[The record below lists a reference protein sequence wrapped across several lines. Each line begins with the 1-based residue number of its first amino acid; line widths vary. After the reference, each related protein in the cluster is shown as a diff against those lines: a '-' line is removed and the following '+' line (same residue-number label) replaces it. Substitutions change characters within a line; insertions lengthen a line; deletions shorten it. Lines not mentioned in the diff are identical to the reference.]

1 MVILEGVAFP
11 LDVLNKNGWGIPSSD
26 ADNAISSLKNAVVRV
41 CSRDAPH
48 GCDISEDPK
57 AEIGRVLAAW
67 NDNGIVRTRVE
78 ITDSVANQ
86 KLMDRTWPMKW
97 SVYGKSKTK
106 NNGWTEGANIR
117 SITLVTNP
125 AWDDATFNIAASE
138 DGENKLHFFNDFSI
152 SAPVVDTMTEQ
163 NNTPPGGTSPAELEA
178 KLKEQQGIIEAL
190 TKDKTELTSQIE
202 ALNTQLGELKT
213 VAASKDAELAKRIT
227 LEEAQKLVASAIAAD
242 HEKQAKDAILAKLVA
257 ARETRGLAPKT
268 EELQVLTAAQ
278 LQSALDDLEA
288 IDLSASTQVKYQANN
303 GNGSRLK
310 IYDPLQRLGPNGG
323 F

>member
-26 ADNAISSLKNAVVRV
+26 ADNAISSLQSAVVRV
-41 CSRDAPH
+41 CSRDSPH
-48 GCDISEDPK
+48 GCDVSEDPK

-97 SVYGKSKTK
+97 SVYGKSKTI

-125 AWDDATFNIAASE
+125 AWDDATFNIVASE
-138 DGENKLHFFNDFSI
+138 DGENKFLFFNDFSI
-152 SAPVVDTMTEQ
+152 SASVVDTMTEQ
-163 NNTPPGGTSPAELEA
+163 NNTPPGGASPAEFEA
-178 KLKEQQGIIEAL
+178 KLKEQQGIIDAL
-190 TKDKTELTSQIE
+190 TKDKTDLLSQIE

-257 ARETRGLAPKT
+257 AREARGLAPKT

-288 IDLSASTQVKYQANN
+288 IDLSASTQVRYQANN
-303 GNGSRLK
+303 GNGGRLK

>member
-26 ADNAISSLKNAVVRV
+26 ADNAISSLQSAVVRV
-41 CSRDAPH
+41 CSRDSPH
-48 GCDISEDPK
+48 GCDVNEDPK

-138 DGENKLHFFNDFSI
+138 DGENKFLFFNDFSI
-152 SAPVVDTMTEQ
+152 SASVVDTMTEQ
-163 NNTPPGGTSPAELEA
+163 NNTPPGGASPAEFEA
-178 KLKEQQGIIEAL
+178 KLKEQQGIIDAL
-190 TKDKTELTSQIE
+190 TKDKTDLISQIE

-288 IDLSASTQVKYQANN
+288 IDLSASTQVRYQANN
-303 GNGSRLK
+303 GNGGRLK